1 VVEYA
6 DKYAAL
12 VQTFRMYACGQSNLD
27 LNANVHEIVEIVFE
41 RYDASA
47 WQDVV
52 MYGLGAT

>member
-1 VVEYA
+1 MLRWCKHFECMPVA
-6 DKYAAL
+6 I
-12 VQTFRMYACGQSNLD
+12 TNLD
-27 LNANVHEIVEIVFE
+27 LNANVHEIVEIVEIVFE